1 MSGGKILTI
10 CGSMQFFRQME
21 DLKSVLES
29 KDFFV
34 YLPEAEESEDFYAQ
48 LSEKDKPALKR
59 GFIDAHL
66 EKIKRSTSILVANYP
81 KNGISGYVGSNTL
94 MEIAF
99 AYALEKNIYLLNPL
113 GDQPCKDELLALELK
128 VVDPE
133 FSQIRS

>member
-34 YLPEAEESEDFYAQ
+34 YLPEAEENEDFYAQ
-48 LSEKDKPALKR
+48 IPEKDKPALKR
-59 GFIDAHL
+59 GFIDTHL

-81 KNGISGYVGSNTL
+81 RNGISGYVGANTL

-99 AYALEKNIYLLNPL
+99 AYALEKNIYLLNSL
-113 GDQPCKDELLALELK
+113 GDQACKDELLALELK